1 MESLILFIPF
11 LLLLSSIVIG
21 LSPISLNNFYSG
33 IIGTLLVFVSLVLSI
48 IILLDIYSAEEII
61 YYDDFY
67 KWISVGDLN
76 IGMGYLIDK
85 FSAIMLVVVLSISSI
100 VHLYSIGYMKE
111 ETDFKRFFSYIALF
125 TF

>member
-85 FSAIMLVVVLSISSI
+85 FSAIMLVVVLSISLLS
-100 VHLYSIGYMKE
+100 V
-111 ETDFKRFFSYIALF
+111 
-125 TF
+125 